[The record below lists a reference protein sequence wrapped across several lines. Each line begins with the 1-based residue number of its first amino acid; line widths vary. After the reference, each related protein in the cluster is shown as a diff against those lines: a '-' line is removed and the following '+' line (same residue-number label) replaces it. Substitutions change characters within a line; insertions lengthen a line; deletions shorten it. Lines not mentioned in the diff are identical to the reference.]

1 MISRHHRSL
10 ILAILTAVLCLAAI
24 SAQAQDR
31 PRQVGKSPK
40 NDPQLI
46 ISETRPRRAKG
57 PAPNTVTKKAQPPR
71 ATVEQ
76 ARQFLNQ
83 LYRLVDRY
91 MQNAQYGPP
100 Y

>member
-1 MISRHHRSL
+1 MISRHYRSL
-10 ILAILTAVLCLAAI
+10 ILAILVAVLCLAAI
-24 SAQAQDR
+24 AAQAQNR

-46 ISETRPRRAKG
+46 ISETRPRRTRE
-57 PAPNTVTKKAQPPR
+57 PAPNTTKKAQPPR

-76 ARQFLNQ
+76 ARRFLNQ
-83 LYRLVDRY
+83 LYRLVDQY